1 MVVYIDTETL
11 ALLFFATICFANSA
25 NIKESVNNICLFS
38 KGQFSLALG
47 WVGARAV
54 TYKEHRQPAHD
65 LLTTMVMTMMM
76 MMMMVMML
84 VMMMI
89 CSYHNDD
96 DDVLPVSS
104 LLSLLANNGALG

>member
-1 MVVYIDTETL
+1 MVGYIDTETL
-11 ALLFFATICFANSA
+11 ALLFFSTICLANSA

-65 LLTTMVMTMMM
+65 LLTTMVMTRMMM
-76 MMMMVMML
+76 VMMVMML
-84 VMMMI
+84 VMMMMLM
-89 CSYHNDD
+89 
-96 DDVLPVSS
+96 VMV
-104 LLSLLANNGALG
+104 G

>member
-47 WVGARAV
+47 WVGCARAV
-54 TYKEHRQPAHD
+54 TYKEHGQPAHD
-65 LLTTMVMTMMM
+65 LLTTVIAMTMMM
-76 MMMMVMML
+76 LMMMM
-84 VMMMI
+84 I
-89 CSYHNDD
+89 
-96 DDVLPVSS
+96 
-104 LLSLLANNGALG
+104 

>member
-47 WVGARAV
+47 WCVGARAV
-54 TYKEHRQPAHD
+54 TYKEHGQPADD
-65 LLTTMVMTMMM
+65 LLTTM
-76 MMMMVMML
+76 
-84 VMMMI
+84 MI
-89 CSYHNDD
+89 YI
-96 DDVLPVSS
+96 L
-104 LLSLLANNGALG
+104 